1 MRHALL
7 LLSTSTARPVSRSSP
22 TIRPASS
29 NGSPAGISLVIPIAA
44 SSGVRSTAWCFPQ
57 RCPGS
62 RSGRGDVTI
71 FTGGANRDRGNGEQL
86 SMEESDG
93 AVIAGSLETPGAFG
107 VIFDRHGSTLLRFLA
122 RRVDPA
128 EAEDLLGE
136 VFRIAFERRSAFEQ
150 ERDSARPWLYGIAA
164 NLVARHHRSE
174 ARRFRAMAR
183 VPAGRPL
190 DEDPAERAVA
200 AADATARWTRVMDAI
215 GTLPEAERQVLL
227 LFAWEELSY
236 DEIALALGVPVGTV
250 RSRLSRG
257 RARLT
262 ALTQGRDTTTDVP
275 LTSCDAGGE
284 R

>member
-44 SSGVRSTAWCFPQ
+44 SSGVRSTACCFAQ

-71 FTGGANRDRGNGEQL
+71 FTGARTGIGEQG

-107 VIFDRHGSTLLRFLA
+107 VIFDRHGSTLLGFLA

-150 ERDSARPWLYGIAA
+150 DRDSARPWLYSIAA
-164 NLVARHHRSE
+164 NVVAKHHRGE
-174 ARRFRAMAR
+174 ARRLRAMAR
-183 VPAGRPL
+183 ASAARAAAARLL
-190 DEDPAERAVA
+190 DDDPA
-200 AADATARWTRVMDAI
+200 
-215 GTLPEAERQVLL
+215 
-227 LFAWEELSY
+227 
-236 DEIALALGVPVGTV
+236 
-250 RSRLSRG
+250 
-257 RARLT
+257 
-262 ALTQGRDTTTDVP
+262 
-275 LTSCDAGGE
+275 
-284 R
+284 